1 MIMEEKFRD
10 LLANGVKFYYQDP
23 NIDFSEITDIVLL
36 DDEFLKIEL
45 NSKDKYKISINKF
58 KNYHSK
64 DNLNYYNW
72 QEIREFDSLLNEY
85 IY

>member
-1 MIMEEKFRD
+1 MEEKFKN
-10 LLANGVKFYYQDP
+10 LLAGGVRFYYQDP
-23 NIDFSEITDIVLL
+23 SIEFSEVTNIVLL

-45 NSKDKYKISINKF
+45 NYRDKCKISINKF

-64 DNLNYYNW
+64 DNISYYNW
-72 QEIREFDSLLNEY
+72 QEIRDFDSLLNEY